1 MIMDND
7 IVLWISKLQDQV
19 LIIPTS
25 KKKKKRQLCEVI
37 EVLASATVAITLKYI
52 NVSIKML

>member
-25 KKKKKRQLCEVI
+25 KKKKKKDNYVR
-37 EVLASATVAITLKYI
+37 
-52 NVSIKML
+52 